1 MINNCERHVDL
12 KHTIDNLLK
21 INPDVIEI
29 IGYDPF
35 YDTPEEY
42 NPQYTQDYIKKII
55 SILRIVFPKT
65 KLKIKYA
72 TNKNNDIKNYLKLGI
87 NIISGV
93 YFNKTNPSI
102 YNVDEI
108 INQI

>member
-42 NPQYTQDYIKKII
+42 NPQYTQDYIKKNNFNTKNSI
-55 SILRIVFPKT
+55 SK
-65 KLKIKYA
+65 
-72 TNKNNDIKNYLKLGI
+72 
-87 NIISGV
+87 
-93 YFNKTNPSI
+93 NKTENKI
-102 YNVDEI
+102 CYK
-108 INQI
+108 